1 MKKQKVIFDSNVL
14 IFMVRSENFRAMID
28 GKYPPENFQRI
39 ISFVSKAEPLSM
51 ALRKKWGDKKYKTLE
66 ELFASF
72 SLIIREVSDE
82 MIEAYAELEAYSLN
96 QHPTLK
102 KPEGESAYKI
112 GKNDLW
118 IAATAQ
124 VEKARLL
131 TADRGFV
138 QFNAHFFPV
147 DFIEV

>member
-1 MKKQKVIFDSNVL
+1 MTKVLLDTNIIIKALRSPEFESLLNEDYPASEYHLMVSFANLGEVKSLALRRLWGEKKQEAVNDF
-14 IFMVRSENFRAMID
+14 FA
-28 GKYPPENFQRI
+28 RI
-39 ISFVSKAEPLSM
+39 Q
-51 ALRKKWGDKKYKTLE
+51 
-66 ELFASF
+66 
-72 SLIIREVSDE
+72 IIREVSDE

>member
-1 MKKQKVIFDSNVL
+1 MKKEKVVFDSNIL
-14 IFMVRSENFRAMID
+14 IFTVRRERFRAMID
-28 GKYPPENFQRI
+28 ERYPTEKFQRI
-39 ISFVSKAEPLSM
+39 ISFASKAEPLSM
-51 ALRKKWGDKKYKTLE
+51 ALRKNWGNKKHTALE